1 MAPWARIDMR
11 LFNRSVWTRLQ
22 HHPSLLNIHP
32 RSKPPDELISLL
44 QSRKAQRK
52 QTFLSCWL
60 SASSLEPSHN
70 SSSLLGSRAERFLL
84 TCEDKSTT
92 SCRALTWFGLFDRCC
107 KSFADGLMAKNRSSV
122 TRDSDQSSFLLYEP
136 HLVSNPAEASK
147 GVVVPVVP
155 VVLIG
160 ARAVNTP
167 PLLAPLSD

>member
-1 MAPWARIDMR
+1 MDQTVQTPGSSFAAI
-11 LFNRSVWTRLQ
+11 
-22 HHPSLLNIHP
+22 NIHP
-32 RSKPPDELISLL
+32 RSKPPDELISVL

-52 QTFLSCWL
+52 RTFLSFWL
-60 SASSLEPSHN
+60 SAASLEPSHN
-70 SSSLLGSRAERFLL
+70 SRSLLGSRAERFLL

-107 KSFADGLMAKNRSSV
+107 KSFPDGLMAKNRSNNV
-122 TRDSDQSSFLLYEP
+122 TRDSNQSSFLLYEP

-167 PLLAPLSD
+167 RLLAPLSD